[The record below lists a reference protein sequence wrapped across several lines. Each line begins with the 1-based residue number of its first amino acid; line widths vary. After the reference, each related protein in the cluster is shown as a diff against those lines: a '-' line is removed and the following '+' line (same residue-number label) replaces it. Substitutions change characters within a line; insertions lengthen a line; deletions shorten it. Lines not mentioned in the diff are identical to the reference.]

1 MKYQAIVFDLFGT
14 LVDNF
19 SLREHEAVLRQMAA
33 VLSAPS
39 EGFARLWVETFNKR
53 AREAFRST
61 RDNIEYVC
69 RRLGV
74 RPNDECIKLAVK
86 IRVDFTRCSLR
97 PRDDALETLTQ
108 LRWEGY
114 KIGLISNCSTE
125 VPLLWADTSFAPLID
140 TAISGVRPREFFKY
154 YGKVSMVVD
163 DEVDIV
169 DLDDVRE
176 HFLKRILSK
185 GRVIYERGV

>member
-69 RRLGV
+69 RTLRV

-86 IRVDFTRCSLR
+86 IRVDFTRRSLR

-140 TAISGVRPREFFKY
+140 TAVFSCTVRIMKPDARIYHLACRELGVKPQECIY
-154 YGKVSMVVD
+154 VG
-163 DEVDIV
+163 
-169 DLDDVRE
+169 DVE
-176 HFLKRILSK
+176 AAQKRAIT
-185 GRVIYERGV
+185 